1 MKDVGARRVAVVGA
15 GFSGIAA
22 AKCLLDAGITPMV
35 FEASGAI
42 GGVWRFDE
50 AQPDGGSPAYR
61 GLRTNTPQ
69 HATAFADKPF
79 PDGTPAY
86 PSRATVVK
94 YLNDYANRFGVR
106 EHICFN
112 ASVIHVTPAGDHWTV
127 RVATAAGE
135 WSEHFDAV
143 FVCSGIFRDPIMP
156 NYPGLDAFA
165 GAVLHSRAY
174 VDPAPFA
181 GKRVLVVG
189 TGSSGADIAI
199 ETSQVAQRVL
209 LSGRSVDWQQAL
221 QPAAP
226 LPGWQRVRDRVVPP
240 RLRARLWRRLVLA
253 WRGRLPEWGD
263 LRPAPDAV
271 FAPRAASLVI
281 KPELRDQL
289 AAGAI
294 VPKPGIDR
302 IEPCAVRFVDGTVEP
317 IDALVFATGYA
328 LAFPFL
334 DPALSPVTPDGLDLY
349 RVIAHPDCR
358 NLFFIGICRATGAIP
373 PLAEMQARWATGVL
387 QGRVGLPSSDQMH
400 GAIRTRRALVTQRQD
415 DPFRLQFEPYVDL
428 LGWELG
434 CQSHPWQTL
443 RRRTPW
449 RSTAVAY
456 VHRQQS

>member
-22 AKCLLDAGITPMV
+22 AKCLLDAGIAPVV

-42 GGVWRFDE
+42 GGVWRFDDG
-50 AQPDGGSPAYR
+50 QPDGGSPAYR

-69 HATAFADKPF
+69 HATAFADMPF
-79 PDGTPAY
+79 PLGTPEY
-86 PSRATVVK
+86 PPRSTVVH
-94 YLNDYANRFGVR
+94 YLNDYADRFGVR
-106 EHICFN
+106 AHICFST
-112 ASVIHVTPAGDHWTV
+112 SVIHVAPAGDHWTV

-135 WSEHFDAV
+135 RSERFEAV
-143 FVCSGIFRDPIMP
+143 FVCSGIFRDPIVP
-156 NYPGLDAFA
+156 VYPGLDTFE

-181 GKRVLVVG
+181 GKRVLIVG

-199 ETSQVAQRVL
+199 ETSKVAQRVL

-226 LPGWQRVRDRVVPP
+226 LPRWQRVRDRVVSP

-302 IEPCAVRFVDGTVEP
+302 IEPCAVRFVDGTIEP

-334 DPALSPVTPDGLDLY
+334 DPALSPVIPCGLDLY
-349 RVIAHPDCR
+349 RVVAHPDCR

-373 PLAEMQARWATGVL
+373 PLVETQARWATAVL
-387 QGRVGLPSSDQMH
+387 TDRLQLPSAAAMH
-400 GAIRTRRALVTQRQD
+400 AAIDARRAVVAARNN
-415 DPFRLQFEPYVDL
+415 DPFRLQFDPYVDL
-428 LGWELG
+428 LQWELG
-434 CQSHPWQTL
+434 RQPRL
-443 RRRTPW
+443 RRNRQH
-449 RSTAVAY
+449 RSTVSRISRA
-456 VHRQQS
+456 